1 VRLNQAVAELKSYD
15 WILFSNPVCIDLFFA
30 RFFQTYND
38 LRELGNVRLCAY
50 GPMTA
55 QKLREWRL
63 HPAAAA
69 ADHKTPLIM
78 EAIKKCGEVRGKDF
92 WCFAVNRRGKK
103 FRKRWRNQG
112 ASLTW
117 WSATPPT
124 GNERPTGEGA
134 RLVEEGADW
143 IVFASGLAIEHFHA
157 RFDLPRLMAR
167 FPGTRLAIATV
178 SIKWALDNLGLE
190 PAVIARSS
198 DVESLVN
205 AITKA
210 IRSDDF
216 STISSESR
224 MNKLTSCWRFAQ
236 LRKMK

>member
-1 VRLNQAVAELKSYD
+1 
-15 WILFSNPVCIDLFFA
+15 
-30 RFFQTYND
+30 
-38 LRELGNVRLCAY
+38 
-50 GPMTA
+50 MTA

-63 HPAAAA
+63 HPAAVA

-78 EAIKKCGEVRGKDF
+78 EAIKKCGDVRGQRF
-92 WCFAVNRRGKK
+92 LVLRGE
-103 FRKRWRNQG
+103 
-112 ASLTW
+112 
-117 WSATPPT
+117 SAWEKVPEALAESGGIVDVVECYAAKP
-124 GNERPTGEGA
+124 EMSDPTGEGA

-224 MNKLTSCWRFAQ
+224 MNKTDQ
-236 LRKMK
+236 LLEVCAIT